1 MCANASRVCVSDAR
15 RPLRVTLG
23 PGTKITRSEYAELKG
38 LGLDVAAP
46 TAPPPAAAAAASPS
60 LTSGGASGPA

>member
-46 TAPPPAAAAAASPS
+46 TAPAATAASAS